1 MVFYISKVCG
11 GAMENDCSSC
21 VLYSIR
27 LVDVVVVYVV
37 RLFCF
42 FGLFYIHDEM
52 VYDQFFKHF
61 ITILS

>member
-1 MVFYISKVCG
+1 
-11 GAMENDCSSC
+11 MENDCSSC

>member
-42 FGLFYIHDEM
+42 FGCFIFTM
-52 VYDQFFKHF
+52 KWFTINFFN
-61 ITILS
+61 IL